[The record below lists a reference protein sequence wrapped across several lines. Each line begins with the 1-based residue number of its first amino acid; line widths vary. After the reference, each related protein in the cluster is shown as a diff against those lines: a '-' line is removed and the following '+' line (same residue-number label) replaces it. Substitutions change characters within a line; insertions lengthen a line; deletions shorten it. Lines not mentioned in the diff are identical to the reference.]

1 MDYLFKLNLLLRLL
15 KNLRMSFIVIP
26 LLMRNPLKINM
37 LWIPAFAGMTRKK
50 RFFNSLV
57 LLDLINILIKKYICK

>member
-1 MDYLFKLNLLLRLL
+1 MDHLLTLNLLLRLL

-26 LLMRNPLKINM
+26 HLMRNPLKINM
-37 LWIPAFAGMTRKK
+37 LLIPAFAGMTRKK

-57 LLDLINILIKKYICK
+57 ILDPDKYIN